1 MTMRVQRLQNG
12 MWQVVETDTDGTTM
26 VYEQFAKKW
35 HALDYIACW
44 DRWEEEFESMDSDEG
59 WGTE

>member
-12 MWQVVETDTDGTTM
+12 MWQVVETDIDGTTM
-26 VYEQFAKKW
+26 VFEQFTKRW
-35 HALDYIACW
+35 HALDYIAYW